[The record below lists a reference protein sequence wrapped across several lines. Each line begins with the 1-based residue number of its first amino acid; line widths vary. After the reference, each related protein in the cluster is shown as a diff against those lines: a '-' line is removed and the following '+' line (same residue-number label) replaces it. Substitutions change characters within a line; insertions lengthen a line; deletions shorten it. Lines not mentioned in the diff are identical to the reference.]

1 VVRVPESVDTLI
13 VGAGIAGLAYAHA
26 RAGAELLVLDAAP
39 RAGGLLRT
47 SRAELP
53 GAGTLRF
60 EWGPEALQDD
70 APETLALLGELGL
83 TPLPAAAESA
93 KRFICLRGRL
103 EPVPLSPGDILGSS
117 LLSPAGKLRAA
128 TEPMRARGGGL
139 DGSVA
144 DFVRHRLGEEV
155 LQRLADP
162 FVTGVYAG
170 DPEQLAARAAFP
182 KLVALVEEHGS
193 LLAGLKARG
202 KARKASGEARRGPPG
217 LFTLAGGLGPLAD
230 ALAARLGARV
240 RLGTRVV
247 ALRREGDGWGA
258 SVQAVADRD
267 PPAPVELR
275 ARRVV
280 VATPVAA
287 AARLLQEAAPELAAE
302 LADMQSESVV
312 SISHAWRREQVAH
325 ALDGFGYLVPSAEGR
340 MHLGTLFSSSIEP
353 GCVPAGVVLLR
364 TLMGGA
370 RRPRMVEWPDEE
382 LLAELSEGVAPL
394 LGLQGEPLW
403 AHVVRHRAVLPRYDL
418 RQPRRQ
424 ARVDELL
431 ARTPGLTLLG
441 NWRRGISVNAQVEAS
456 RAAARA
462 AAA

>member
-1 VVRVPESVDTLI
+1 VDTLV
-13 VGAGIAGLAYAHA
+13 VGAGIAGLRYAHA
-26 RAGAELLVLDAAP
+26 RGAGAELLVLDAAP
-39 RAGGLLRT
+39 RAGGLVRT

-83 TPLPAAAESA
+83 QPVSAAAASA
-93 KRFICLRGRL
+93 KRFVCWRGRL
-103 EPVPLSPGDILGSS
+103 VPLPLSPGAFLGSP
-117 LLSPAGKLRAA
+117 LLSPAGKLRAL
-128 TEPMRARGGGL
+128 TEPWRARGGGL

-144 DFVRHRLGEEV
+144 DFVRNRLGEEV
-155 LQRLADP
+155 LQRLVDP

-170 DPEQLAARAAFP
+170 DPALLAARAAFP
-182 KLVALVEEHGS
+182 KLVTMVEEHGS
-193 LLAGLKARG
+193 LLAALKARA
-202 KARKASGEARRGPPG
+202 KAAKASGASRRRGPPG
-217 LFTLAGGLGPLAD
+217 LFTTAGGLGALTD
-230 ALAARLGARV
+230 ALAARVGPRL

-247 ALRREGDGWGA
+247 ALRREGDGWRA

-267 PPAPVELR
+267 PPPPSELR
-275 ARRVV
+275 ARRIV

-287 AARLLQEAAPELAAE
+287 AARLLQEPAPELAAE

-325 ALDGFGYLVPSAEGR
+325 ALDGFGYLVPAAEGR

-353 GCVPAGVVLLR
+353 GCAPAGVVLLR
-364 TLMGGA
+364 TLLGGA
-370 RRPRMVEWPDEE
+370 RQPRMVEWPDEE
-382 LLAELSEGVAPL
+382 LLAELSDGVAPL
-394 LGLQGEPLW
+394 LGLTGEPLW

-418 RQPRRQ
+418 RHPRRL

-431 ARTPGLTLLG
+431 ARTPSLTLLG
-441 NWRRGISVNAQVEAS
+441 NWRRGIAVNAQVEAA

-462 AAA
+462 DAG